1 MEKKFQYILFD
12 LDGTLTDPKEGI
24 CKSVQFALHQ
34 MGIEEPDI
42 DRLEPFIGPPLLDSF
57 MDFYH
62 MTKQEAEKAIEHYR
76 ERFSAIGLYENAVY
90 NGVPKMLQHLKQ
102 SGSYLAVA
110 SSKPEIFVKRILKHF
125 HLEDYFDV
133 IVGSEL
139 DGRRTKKEEVVEEA
153 LAQLYALEEKDYAEH
168 HEWLDLPKSEELRRQ
183 TAMVGDRI
191 FDINGAKR
199 YHLCGVAVAYGYAP
213 EGELEKSSADF
224 VATDVASLEHYLAG
238 KDIPNGNSGNDFPKI
253 PENSFLR
260 ALYMVVPFAVYF
272 LVVELVTYAGMKLVD
287 FAGRADGLAGWI
299 SSNSSMLA
307 VIIRMTAVFFGGL
320 ALFLVYHNKEQ
331 VFVRRETPA
340 GYLLTILSG
349 ALLAMGLNVMILFCY
364 TALEG
369 NGTLYEK
376 ATFHT
381 TLPFGPALLFY
392 AVISPIA
399 EELLFRWLLYGRIRR
414 VLGTKFAILLTAVF
428 FGFYH
433 GNLLQGI
440 YAFLMGLALSLIF
453 YRSGDFVLPVLFHMS
468 ANAAVYLAAAAPKR
482 IGSILSSPV
491 TGGIFL
497 VAGLV
502 LLVFLYQRYCGDSRS
517 LSRKE

>member
-62 MTKQEAEKAIEHYR
+62 MTKQEAEKAIGHYR
-76 ERFSAIGLYENAVY
+76 ERFSAIGLYENTVY
-90 NGVPKMLQHLKQ
+90 SGVPEMLQHLKK

-110 SSKPEIFVKRILKHF
+110 SSKPEIFVRRILKHF

-133 IVGSEL
+133 VVGSEL
-139 DGRRTKKEEVVEEA
+139 DGGRTKKEEVVEEA
-153 LAQLYALEEKDYAEH
+153 LVQLYALEEKDYAEH
-168 HEWLDLPKSEELRRQ
+168 YEWLDMPKSEELRRQ

-191 FDINGAKR
+191 FDMNGAER

-213 EGELEKSSADF
+213 EGELEKSSADY
-224 VATDVASLEHYLAG
+224 VAKDVASLEHYLAG
-238 KDIPNGNSGNDFPKI
+238 EDIPDRKSRNHVQKI
-253 PENSFLR
+253 PKNSFMR

-272 LVVELVTYAGMKLVD
+272 LVVELVTYAGMKLID
-287 FAGRADGLAGWI
+287 IAGQMTGLAGWI

-307 VIIRMTAVFFGGL
+307 VIIRMTAVLFGGL
-320 ALFLVYHNKEQ
+320 ALFLFYHKKEPI
-331 VFVRRETPA
+331 FVRRETTTE
-340 GYLLTILSG
+340 YLLTISSG
-349 ALLAMGLNVMILFCY
+349 ALLAMGLNVIILFCY
-364 TALEG
+364 VALEG

-376 ATFHT
+376 ATFHSE
-381 TLPFGPALLFY
+381 LPFGLALLFY
-392 AVISPIA
+392 AVISPVA
-399 EELLFRWLLYGRIRR
+399 EELLFRWLLYGRIRY
-414 VLGTKFAILLTAVF
+414 VLGAKFAILLTAVF

-440 YAFLMGLALSLIF
+440 YAFLMGLALALIF
-453 YRSGDFVLPVLFHMS
+453 YRSEDFVLPVLFHMS
-468 ANAAVYLAAAAPKR
+468 ANAAVYLAAAVPKN

-491 TGGIFL
+491 IGGIFL
-497 VAGLV
+497 VTGLV

-517 LSRKE
+517 INRKE